1 MKNFKQHLNESVPDV
16 PALTHVQSAV
26 NPDGQLIKIMSD
38 GSRIPYGV
46 EDVQDQ
52 SGLFKVSQKVITDI
66 IKDSIPFYAKPFV
79 EADLD
84 NWQHILQIL
93 GNWGEDN
100 PIGYYL
106 PTKYTARAEKALQK
120 VIDGGEVHPDI
131 NYNAWI
137 LEILQGIHDMLTE

>member
-1 MKNFKQHLNESVPDV
+1 MKSFKQHLNESVPT
-16 PALTHVQSAV
+16 LTHVQSTT
-26 NPDGQLIKIMSD
+26 NPDGRLIKIMSD
-38 GSRIPYGV
+38 GSQTPFKVNDV
-46 EDVQDQ
+46 EDTTK
-52 SGLFKVSQKVITDI
+52 LFITSQEVITDI

-93 GNWGEDN
+93 GNWGKDN
-100 PIGYYL
+100 PSFGYYL
-106 PTKYTARAEKALQK
+106 PVKYNAKAEKALQR

-137 LEILQGIHDMLTE
+137 LEILQGLHDMLTE